1 MFRVLFPRAT
11 KPPTPT
17 ITLLVGD
24 RARRHGIRRILTITT
39 PRFRAGYGIYYVRED
54 VGTADQL
61 SFQGPSCRS
70 PLVGDLL
77 AAYLLSFPPRPRPV
91 VPTPIPTRYPL
102 RESSTLTLFRAS
114 APLPDFP
121 AATPPGAQLC
131 VQRKRTRRHSSQDLF
146 GLVRAAKICSA
157 QHPTMEPHHSAVTRP
172 QLGF

>member
-24 RARRHGIRRILTITT
+24 RASAWHTTYLTITT
-39 PRFRAGYGIYYVRED
+39 PPFALATDYYVRED

-61 SFQGPSCRS
+61 SFQGPFL
-70 PLVGDLL
+70 PIALVGTCWLL
-77 AAYLLSFPPRPRPV
+77 IYFLFRHARARLSQPQSQRAN
-91 VPTPIPTRYPL
+91 PL

-121 AATPPGAQLC
+121 AATPP
-131 VQRKRTRRHSSQDLF
+131 RRPTM
-146 GLVRAAKICSA
+146 RAAEADQASFLRRIFSA
-157 QHPTMEPHHSAVTRP
+157 WSCREN
-172 QLGF
+172 L